1 MFNVG
6 LMSDDTYR
14 TIDGIVVCLVAY
26 LTTCLYTRQIKIL
39 WSLVFIY
46 VLFVMWQCK
55 VNY

>member
-1 MFNVG
+1 
-6 LMSDDTYR
+6 MSDDTYR